1 MICPTILYFFSLSE
15 FVYHAVA
22 SAAGAGTARGLG
34 SVGFANP
41 YMLHEVCGG
50 KVESQSDSPVIQ
62 KTAVTVFRC
71 AVQVFYSGEPLSQ
84 SNAGG
89 ASPRND

>member
-1 MICPTILYFFSLSE
+1 MTCPTILYFFSLSE

-22 SAAGAGTARGLG
+22 SAAGPDTALGLG

-50 KVESQSDSPVIQ
+50 KVETQSNIPVIQ
-62 KTAVTVFRC
+62 KTVVTVFGC
-71 AVQVFYSGEPLSQ
+71 AVQGFYSGEPISQ

-89 ASPRND
+89 ALPRND